1 MTKKGTILRN
11 RFLITALSLAAALG
25 AFASLPA
32 ITASAAPNANC
43 QANYTVVWGDTLAKI
58 GARYGVP
65 YMQIANANNIANPN
79 LIYAGQRLC
88 IPGGS
93 DGSSSG
99 SSNQGSASAGSSQAP
114 SSSQGYYPNYYPWG
128 QCTWWAAQQRLDEN
142 LEGLGNAWSWAYN
155 ASRNGLST
163 GTTPVVGA
171 TVVFQPGVQGA
182 SSLGHVAHVVAVY
195 GNGSFQ
201 VSEMNYYANGGGF
214 GIVSYRT
221 AYVGWGV
228 SFIY

>member
-11 RFLITALSLAAALG
+11 RLLITALSLAAALG

-32 ITASAAPNANC
+32 LTASAAPNANC

-79 LIYAGQRLC
+79 LIYAGQSLC
-88 IPGGS
+88 IPGSS
-93 DGSSSG
+93 DGSSS
-99 SSNQGSASAGSSQAP
+99 SSDNQGSASAGSSQAP

-155 ASRNGLST
+155 ASSNGLST
-163 GTTPVVGA
+163 GTTPAVGA

-182 SSLGHVAHVVAVY
+182 SSLGHVAHVVAVN